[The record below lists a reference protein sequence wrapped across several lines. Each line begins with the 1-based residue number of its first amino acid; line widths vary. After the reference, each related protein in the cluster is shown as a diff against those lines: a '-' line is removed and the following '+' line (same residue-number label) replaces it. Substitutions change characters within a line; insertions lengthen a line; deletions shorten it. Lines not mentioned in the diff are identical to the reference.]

1 MLLVLLLARL
11 LRQST
16 HQAKTNPVFQHFL
29 VLRLHF
35 LDNRVD
41 LTHVVFIARHKL
53 RVAFVENRQVGFAG
67 EEVLRERFDRRG
79 DRGGGVFDRLGR
91 LFLSEFEL
99 QRKVLRADLRVLR
112 LLHLKM
118 LEKEHKQIK
127 KRERIDLLLV
137 RRGEKTERSSSG
149 LAPCLYLRVALLNS
163 QLSPLAFRSL
173 FVVLLQSS
181 SLLFNSLLDLYVS
194 RFPCLWN

>member
-16 HQAKTNPVFQHFL
+16 HQANTNPVFQHFL

-127 KRERIDLLLV
+127 KRE
-137 RRGEKTERSSSG
+137 
-149 LAPCLYLRVALLNS
+149 N
-163 QLSPLAFRSL
+163 
-173 FVVLLQSS
+173 
-181 SLLFNSLLDLYVS
+181 
-194 RFPCLWN
+194 

>member
-16 HQAKTNPVFQHFL
+16 YQAKTNPVFQHFL

-112 LLHLKM
+112 LFHLKM

-194 RFPCLWN
+194 RFPCL

>member
-16 HQAKTNPVFQHFL
+16 HQAKTHPVFQHFL

-112 LLHLKM
+112 LFHLKM

-127 KRERIDLLLV
+127 KERIDLPLV

-181 SLLFNSLLDLYVS
+181 SLLFNFLLDLYVS

>member
-16 HQAKTNPVFQHFL
+16 HQAKTHPVFQHFL

-79 DRGGGVFDRLGR
+79 DRGGGAFDRLGR

-127 KRERIDLLLV
+127 KRERIDLPLV
-137 RRGEKTERSSSG
+137 RRGEKRERSSSG

-181 SLLFNSLLDLYVS
+181 SLLFNSLPDLYVS